1 MPIMP
6 ITLRVHRAGFT
17 RSAGILLASLAS
29 LAAGCQ
35 GSGGGET
42 GAGTGTATDT
52 STGSTGGT
60 GTTAMASS
68 TDDTPTTSLPTSTST
83 STATD
88 GTGDTGSSGA
98 TGSSSTSQ
106 ADTTQG
112 VETVGTTQASE
123 GSTAAETGTGE
134 TMMSTGG
141 ESSGGDSSTGE
152 PPPPSDIEVVIT
164 ADNAYSFA
172 YGTDSDISKFF
183 GGIENKTAGQIF
195 NCGEGPELYTVP
207 AADAAA
213 ASFLYII
220 AWDDSAVSNGVLA
233 RFRRKDGGG
242 GFGEDVFT
250 GTKGWQACATGL
262 KYQIGSGGPD
272 LATINTYIDK
282 CNEGKLDPNTTSGG
296 WVDEVGTPIGAVAF
310 GEDNTTPYD
319 GGPKA
324 GNEFP
329 LVCPKDMPAEARWM
343 WFNWDPA
350 KVVPPQSAFLF
361 PGGQNPYHQFLLFRF
376 AAELVPEPQ

>member
-1 MPIMP
+1 VTF
-6 ITLRVHRAGFT
+6 TLR
-17 RSAGILLASLAS
+17 SLSLPLILTSLAI
-29 LAAGCQ
+29 GCQ
-35 GSGGGET
+35 SGGGGET
-42 GAGTGTATDT
+42 GTATAT
-52 STGSTGGT
+52 ETTATTTATTGATGSTA
-60 GTTAMASS
+60 TAST
-68 TDDTPTTSLPTSTST
+68 TDDTPTTTALPTSTST
-83 STATD
+83 D
-88 GTGDTGSSGA
+88 GTGGTSGTTA
-98 TGSSSTSQ
+98 PSSTTE
-106 ADTTQG
+106 AGTTQG
-112 VETVGTTQASE
+112 VDTVGTTQGTE
-123 GSTAAETGTGE
+123 GTTVAETGPGE
-134 TMMSTGG
+134 TSTSTGDSSTGDMST
-141 ESSGGDSSTGE
+141 GDSSTGE

-164 ADNAYSFA
+164 ADNAYGFA
-172 YGTDSDISKFF
+172 YGTVDAIAKFF
-183 GGIENKTAGQIF
+183 GGIENTTAGQIF

-207 AADAAA
+207 AADAND
-213 ASFLYII
+213 ASYLYII

-233 RFRRKDGGG
+233 RFRRKEGGG

-262 KYQIGSGGPD
+262 KYTIGSKGPD
-272 LATINTYIDK
+272 LATINTYIGK
-282 CNEGKLDPNTTSGG
+282 CNNGELDPNTTSGG

-350 KVVPPQSAFLF
+350 NVVPPKSPFLF